1 MITKKRRIG
10 DNKKELLVG
19 SKYEFWLEQVAFI
32 SHIVTKDGI
41 YIDSSKVKVVSKLP
55 TPKTVTKDFSINS
68 PKL

>member
-1 MITKKRRIG
+1 M
-10 DNKKELLVG
+10 G